1 MKLTILSAV
10 LLLALS
16 GCTSRQSVPLVC
28 PPLESMPAE
37 LMPEPQN
44 LAPLLRLIIYPMNV
58 YMPSSSDY
66 YNSAG
71 QN

>member
-1 MKLTILSAV
+1 MKLTILSAA

-16 GCTSRQSVPLVC
+16 GCTSRPSA
-28 PPLESMPAE
+28 PPLCYPLEPMPAE
-37 LMPEPQN
+37 LIPEPQN
-44 LAPLLRLIIYPMNV
+44 LAPILRLIIYPMNV

-71 QN
+71 PN